1 MAGYSLFS
9 SWVPSGLTGSPLMVR
24 GGCSLWWLWHPLF
37 TDMTSFVYWWDKRYF
52 HAIQY
57 QMILLWITR
66 RGTYNL
72 GSHSILTKE
81 QQVCRSEAR
90 WKEKNFEF
98 LRQKIEGRQ
107 IHKIAKGRWELVSV
121 DCFVAFSGQTKV
133 LLCLLVEKEGRHLHK
148 FISCFS

>member
-1 MAGYSLFS
+1 
-9 SWVPSGLTGSPLMVR
+9 
-24 GGCSLWWLWHPLF
+24 
-37 TDMTSFVYWWDKRYF
+37 
-52 HAIQY
+52 
-57 QMILLWITR
+57 MILLWITQ

-107 IHKIAKGRWELVSV
+107 ILKIAKGR
-121 DCFVAFSGQTKV
+121 
-133 LLCLLVEKEGRHLHK
+133 
-148 FISCFS
+148 